1 MNDISINP
9 QIIYFHPSNAKGISM
24 NLTAFGLKQFMG
36 TTIWKQR
43 QNLKTL
49 CENFSESNPPIIT
62 QLAQFAHD
70 ALLDL
75 IKISILFENFMKS
88 LLLLNGYI
96 IHKLDKN
103 YFETLYKQQYERPI
117 KFAEIRK
124 IRNWEINSNILL
136 EDEGK
141 KNQIKGILNTTI
153 GMKELLS
160 KEYIAAMNF
169 SENILNI
176 CTPFFRYRNNLHLY
190 MGEQITLN
198 ENDYTNLTILSN
210 FINNNIIRIHNQLIE
225 ELNKGSEYKIEQL
238 NVN

>member
-1 MNDISINP
+1 
-9 QIIYFHPSNAKGISM
+9 
-24 NLTAFGLKQFMG
+24 
-36 TTIWKQR
+36 
-43 QNLKTL
+43 
-49 CENFSESNPPIIT
+49 
-62 QLAQFAHD
+62 
-70 ALLDL
+70 
-75 IKISILFENFMKS
+75 MKS

-176 CTPFFRYRNNLHLY
+176 CTPFLDI
-190 MGEQITLN
+190 E
-198 ENDYTNLTILSN
+198 
-210 FINNNIIRIHNQLIE
+210 IICIYIWVSKSL
-225 ELNKGSEYKIEQL
+225 
-238 NVN
+238 